1 MQLLTQPE
9 GTESAVVVAPMTPV
23 HTSPQTIREV
33 CLYKNS
39 EAWKL
44 AWEEDQA
51 YQEAT
56 ECLKQEYQKFPSH
69 LQLKVSVSECK
80 LDTQNFIKFQGRR
93 WVPNKEALCTDII
106 QHAHDLTMTGHPG

>member
-33 CLYKNS
+33 CLYEDS

-56 ECLKQEYQKFPSH
+56 ECLK
-69 LQLKVSVSECK
+69 
-80 LDTQNFIKFQGRR
+80 
-93 WVPNKEALCTDII
+93 
-106 QHAHDLTMTGHPG
+106 

>member
-9 GTESAVVVAPMTPV
+9 GTESAVVVAPVAWV

-33 CLYKNS
+33 CLYEDS

-56 ECLKQEYQKFPSH
+56 ECLK
-69 LQLKVSVSECK
+69 
-80 LDTQNFIKFQGRR
+80 
-93 WVPNKEALCTDII
+93 
-106 QHAHDLTMTGHPG
+106 